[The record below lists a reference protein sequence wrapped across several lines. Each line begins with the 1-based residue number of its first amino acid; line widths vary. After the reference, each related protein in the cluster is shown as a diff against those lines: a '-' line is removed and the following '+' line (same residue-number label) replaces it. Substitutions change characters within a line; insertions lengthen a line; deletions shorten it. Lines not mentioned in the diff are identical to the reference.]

1 MLRTTNCH
9 QAMHSRCQVGHI
21 TKLGHRHAVFII
33 TKTMESGK
41 WVLHTLDCN
50 VHFVIHIIIAVSLED
65 TGNTPLQSHWKI
77 YDMSLPMYKISTG
90 SAFPLDMTKRPY

>member
-1 MLRTTNCH
+1 MSSWPYHKIRPPTCGLYH
-9 QAMHSRCQVGHI
+9 
-21 TKLGHRHAVFII
+21 

-65 TGNTPLQSHWKI
+65 TGNTPFQSHWKI
-77 YDMSLPMYKISTG
+77 YDMSLPMFKISMG
-90 SAFPLDMTKRPY
+90 SAFPLDMTKRPC